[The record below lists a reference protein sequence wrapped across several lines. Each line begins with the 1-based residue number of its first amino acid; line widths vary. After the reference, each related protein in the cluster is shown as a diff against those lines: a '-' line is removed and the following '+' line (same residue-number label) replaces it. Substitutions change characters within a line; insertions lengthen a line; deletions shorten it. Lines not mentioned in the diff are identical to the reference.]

1 VSTPAFDRAAL
12 GALIVDSLEEQLA
25 VIDAAGAIVDVNRAW
40 TRFGIE
46 NGLSPKSAGAGGN
59 YLQVLRDA
67 AASGDTLA
75 EDAARGISDVV
86 AGVRAEFRLEYPCHG
101 PHEKRWFVMRAAA
114 LQDGPGGLF
123 VVTHHNITQRKLA
136 EEHAEHL
143 ALHDALT
150 GLANRRQFSRFL
162 GEEMRR
168 GARNKSPVGLVAL
181 DLDGFK
187 EYNDALGHIAGD
199 RCLVS
204 VAGVLA
210 AYARRATDLA
220 ARIGGDE
227 FALILGNTDLAGAGR
242 IAHAVRDDVAELRI
256 VYRGARKLS
265 ISAGYASLVPGVAQT
280 EEGLFQEA
288 DKALY
293 AAKAAGG
300 NRVRAYARS

>member
-1 VSTPAFDRAAL
+1 MSPPVLDRAAL

-25 VIDAAGAIVDVNRAW
+25 VIDAAGSIVEVNRAW
-40 TRFGIE
+40 TRFGAE
-46 NGLSPKSAGAGGN
+46 NGLSAESAGAGSN
-59 YLQVLRDA
+59 YLRVLRA
-67 AASGDTLA
+67 ASASGDALA
-75 EDAARGISDVV
+75 EEAARGISEVIGG
-86 AGVRAEFRLEYPCHG
+86 ARAAFHLEYPCHS
-101 PHEKRWFVMRAAA
+101 PDQKRWFVMRVAA
-114 LQDGPGGLF
+114 LQGGGGLF
-123 VVTHHNITQRKLA
+123 VITHHDITQRRLA

-150 GLANRRQFSRFL
+150 GLANRRHFSRFL
-162 GEEMRR
+162 GDEIRR
-168 GARNKSPVGLVAL
+168 GARNRSPVGLVAF

-187 EYNDALGHIAGD
+187 EYNDALGHVAGD

-220 ARIGGDE
+220 ARLGGDE

-242 IAHAVRDDVAELRI
+242 IAHAVRDDVAELQLA
-256 VYRGARKLS
+256 YGGARKLS
-265 ISAGYASLVPGVAQT
+265 ISVGFTSAVPGAAQT

-300 NRVRAYARS
+300 NRARAFARS